1 MLALLPSALA
11 FRITGAELHEILGLA
26 AVAAFALHNV
36 LNRAWYRSLGR
47 GRYNADRSAGT
58 AVVAAIAACAAA
70 CAVSGVA
77 LSGFVFG
84 LSDRFGGL
92 GVRAVHTTSAYWTF
106 VLCGVHVGLRA
117 GFLRFLPKIASAAV
131 FCAGA
136 YFLRNAVCRLFLP
149 DGGDSF
155 RRGVRRARFAE
166 TLAAQVIFRAQ
177 KNAACKGKPH

>member
-58 AVVAAIAACAAA
+58 AVVAAIAACAAV

-84 LSDRFGGL
+84 LSALPPED
-92 GVRAVHTTSAYWTF
+92 
-106 VLCGVHVGLRA
+106 CLRRR
-117 GFLRFLPKIASAAV
+117 FLRGRV
-131 FCAGA
+131 FFCLARNARKTFRGGVFR
-136 YFLRNAVCRLFLP
+136 FLRNAVCRLFLP

-166 TLAAQVIFRAQ
+166 TLAAQVIFSGEKKAV
-177 KNAACKGKPH
+177 CIGKPQVLQWIIQPALSFGI